1 MVHYTALHCMHAQLA
16 LPDPDQPVLLEDIL
30 HKIGERDAD
39 AVLAA
44 KKEQRANATN
54 SSSSSS
60 SSSSGV
66 AMLPSRYA
74 TYEVRSPAHII
85 DIIHNTQ
92 TVD

>member
-1 MVHYTALHCMHAQLA
+1 MHAQLA

-44 KKEQRANATN
+44 KKEQKDKANSSSG

-60 SSSSGV
+60 V
-66 AMLPSRYA
+66 AQLPSRYA
-74 TYEVRSPAHII
+74 TYEVRCLRMLYI
-85 DIIHNTQ
+85 
-92 TVD
+92 

>member
-1 MVHYTALHCMHAQLA
+1 MHAHTLQMLHCTALHAQLA

-44 KKEQRANATN
+44 KKEQKEQAASSSSSG

-60 SSSSGV
+60 SV

-74 TYEVRSPAHII
+74 TYEVR
-85 DIIHNTQ
+85 
-92 TVD
+92 

>member
-1 MVHYTALHCMHAQLA
+1 MHAQLA

-44 KKEQRANATN
+44 KKEQKDKANSSSG

-60 SSSSGV
+60 V

-74 TYEVRSPAHII
+74 TYEVRCLH
-85 DIIHNTQ
+85 
-92 TVD
+92 